1 MKAKST
7 FPNQVDNRSV
17 REEILFKSMALVRVS
32 AILVFIVFATG
43 CLDVQYKDYEFIL
56 NPDGTWRGTITYR
69 NIISRSEDDK
79 DASETDFQQL
89 INDYYLGNA
98 LVEDNHQFQN
108 IEKDL
113 YIEDDTLIGKMTFTF
128 QSIDSM
134 GFYKDENSEYSS
146 YFFYDGT
153 LKESL
158 MKTNGEY
165 LGEKRDF
172 PLIKWGGEETHFT
185 FSTASN
191 QNMDDAVS
199 LVNQYREWQ
208 TKPSKE

>member
-1 MKAKST
+1 MVLLRV
-7 FPNQVDNRSV
+7 N
-17 REEILFKSMALVRVS
+17 AL
-32 AILVFIVFATG
+32 LVFIVFATG

-98 LVEDNHQFQN
+98 LVEDNHQFEN

-113 YIEDDTLIGKMTFTF
+113 YIKNDTLIGKMTFTF
-128 QSIDSM
+128 HSIDSM

-146 YFFYDGT
+146 YFFYDRT

-165 LGEKRDF
+165 LGKKRDF

-199 LVNQYREWQ
+199 LVNQYREWK

>member
-1 MKAKST
+1 MKVKST

-17 REEILFKSMALVRVS
+17 REEILFKSMALVRVN
-32 AILVFIVFATG
+32 ALLVFIVFATG

>member
-98 LVEDNHQFQN
+98 LVEENHQFQN

-199 LVNQYREWQ
+199 LVNQYREWK

>member
-1 MKAKST
+1 MKVKST

-32 AILVFIVFATG
+32 ALLVFIVFATG

-128 QSIDSM
+128 HSIDSM

-153 LKESL
+153 FKESL

>member
-1 MKAKST
+1 M
-7 FPNQVDNRSV
+7 
-17 REEILFKSMALVRVS
+17 
-32 AILVFIVFATG
+32 
-43 CLDVQYKDYEFIL
+43 
-56 NPDGTWRGTITYR
+56 
-69 NIISRSEDDK
+69 
-79 DASETDFQQL
+79 
-89 INDYYLGNA
+89 GNA

-128 QSIDSM
+128 HSIDSM

>member
-32 AILVFIVFATG
+32 ALLVFIVFATG

>member
-199 LVNQYREWQ
+199 LVNQYREWK

>member
-17 REEILFKSMALVRVS
+17 REEILFKSMALVRVN
-32 AILVFIVFATG
+32 ALLVFIVFATG

-199 LVNQYREWQ
+199 LVNQYREWK

>member
-17 REEILFKSMALVRVS
+17 REEILFKSMALVRVN
-32 AILVFIVFATG
+32 ALLVFIVFATG

>member
-17 REEILFKSMALVRVS
+17 REEILFKSMALVRVN
-32 AILVFIVFATG
+32 ALLVFIVFATG

-98 LVEDNHQFQN
+98 LVEENHQFQN

>member
-128 QSIDSM
+128 HSIDSM
-134 GFYKDENSEYSS
+134 GFYKDENREYSS